1 MNEFVGKWRITYM
14 KQWSQDMVDIVGE
27 GYFSFDAD
35 DQGQFG
41 FCEIEGHMD
50 VVVNT
55 RTPELEF
62 SWEGSDG
69 NDNVSGRGKVEF
81 PTPFEGE
88 GVFYIH
94 NGDSSTFN
102 IKRMEQE
109 TPDNV
114 VKLR

>member
-1 MNEFVGKWRITYM
+1 
-14 KQWSQDMVDIVGE
+14 
-27 GYFSFDAD
+27 
-35 DQGQFG
+35 
-41 FCEIEGHMD
+41 MD

-55 RTPELEF
+55 QTPELEF
-62 SWEGSDG
+62 SWEGSD
-69 NDNVSGRGKVEF
+69 DNVSGKGKGKIEF

-88 GVFYIH
+88 GIFYIH